1 VASRRGRRLL
11 EREGEKLEEAIGNS
25 QSSDTSVLMTSAP
38 VKSRGQLLVLGG
50 GYSGLRFATAMAQA
64 GFDVTVTHRGQR
76 DSASA
81 DPWRWL
87 AFDPD
92 AGLVPSASD
101 LAGTT
106 HLLST
111 IPPDRQGLDPALEAL
126 APLLRQLPLDWVG
139 YLSTTG
145 VYGDRQGGW
154 VDETSAGAPG
164 LERSRARLAGEQAWL
179 SSGLPVQSFRLP
191 AIYGPGRSPFAGL
204 QQGTSRLVH
213 KPGQV
218 FCRIHVDDIVGAL
231 SHCQGLPAQAR
242 PPLVNVSDDCPCP
255 SGETLGFAAHL
266 LGCTLPPVQTF
277 ASVAASM
284 GPMALSFWAE
294 NRRISNRLLCRELG
308 YQLRYPSYREG
319 LVACLAEERAG
330 APAPGPA
337 G

>member
-1 VASRRGRRLL
+1 VASRRERGLL
-11 EREGEKLEEAIGNS
+11 EREGEKLEDAIGHS
-25 QSSDTSVLMTSAP
+25 QSSDTSVLMTNAP
-38 VKSRGQLLVLGG
+38 VKSPGQVLVLGG
-50 GYSGLRFATAMAQA
+50 GYSGRRFAAAVAQA
-64 GFDVTVTHRGQR
+64 GYGVTLTHRVAR
-76 DSASA
+76 DSASG

-92 AGLVPSASD
+92 AGIVPSAGD

-111 IPPDRQGLDPALEAL
+111 IPPDRQGQDPALQAL
-126 APLLRQLPLDWVG
+126 APLLRELPLDWVG

-154 VDETSAGAPG
+154 VDETSTADPG
-164 LERSRARLAGEQAWL
+164 LERSRARLACEQAWL
-179 SSGLPVQSFRLP
+179 RSGLPVQSFRLP
-191 AIYGPGRSPFAGL
+191 AIYGPGRSPFGGL
-204 QQGTSRLVH
+204 IEGTSRLVH

-231 SHCQGLPAQAR
+231 SHCLGLPAQAR

-255 SGETLGFAAHL
+255 SSETLGFAAHL
-266 LGCTLPPVQTF
+266 LGCTLPPVKTF

-294 NRRISNRLLCRELG
+294 NRRVQNRRLCQDLG
-308 YQLRYPSYREG
+308 YSLRYPSYREG
-319 LVACLAEERAG
+319 FRACLTEERGG